1 MCLAVFLYGAEPGNA
16 GTVDFGDL
24 RRCIDQNNAA
34 AASLIAPQGMA
45 DKRLLPVL
53 NAGHLVEFAIGKE
66 NELDRKISGSMV
78 IGPLNEVQQ
87 DPYCPDKRPV
97 NFG

>member
-1 MCLAVFLYGAEPGNA
+1 
-16 GTVDFGDL
+16 
-24 RRCIDQNNAA
+24 
-34 AASLIAPQGMA
+34 MA

-97 NFG
+97 NFC